1 MTEDCMPQSKAP
13 GLTASEI
20 MVSCPIS
27 VLESTT
33 SMLTLDDWQSLR
45 WLHSREGKSIRW
57 IAKHFGLNR
66 CVFSLIRPVVLEIR
80 LAVLII
86 PAT

>member
-1 MTEDCMPQSKAP
+1 
-13 GLTASEI
+13 
-20 MVSCPIS
+20 
-27 VLESTT
+27 
-33 SMLTLDDWQSLR
+33 MLTLDDWQSLR